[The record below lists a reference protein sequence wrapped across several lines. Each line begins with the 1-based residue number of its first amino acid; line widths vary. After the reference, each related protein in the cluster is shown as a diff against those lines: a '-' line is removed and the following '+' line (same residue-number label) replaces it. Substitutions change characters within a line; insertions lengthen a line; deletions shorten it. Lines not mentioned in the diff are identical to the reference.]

1 MNEIPLNVFCSSQ
14 GLSFINLLK
23 LPWMYVCKATEG
35 CFCML
40 ELALC
45 TKEVMYITMV
55 MRIIYYTALY
65 MAAVGIKGLYRLL
78 QGMP

>member
-1 MNEIPLNVFCSSQ
+1 
-14 GLSFINLLK
+14 
-23 LPWMYVCKATEG
+23 
-35 CFCML
+35 ML

-65 MAAVGIKGLYRLL
+65 MAAVGIKGLYRL
-78 QGMP
+78 QQDMP

>member
-1 MNEIPLNVFCSSQ
+1 
-14 GLSFINLLK
+14 
-23 LPWMYVCKATEG
+23 MYVCKATEG